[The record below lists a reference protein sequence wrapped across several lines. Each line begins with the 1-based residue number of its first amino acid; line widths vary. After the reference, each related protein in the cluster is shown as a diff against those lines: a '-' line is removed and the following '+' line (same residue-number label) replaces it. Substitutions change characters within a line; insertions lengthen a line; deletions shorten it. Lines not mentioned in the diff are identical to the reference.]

1 MQKDI
6 LIIDV
11 DSKKITGLV
20 GTKKSAG
27 IFSVKNEI
35 HKNYS
40 GFCEGE
46 FLNVTEVSDTIIT
59 ILET

>member
-1 MQKDI
+1 MQRDI

-11 DSKKITGLV
+11 DSRKITGLV

-40 GFCEGE
+40 DFAKGI
-46 FLNVTEVSDTIIT
+46 S
-59 ILET
+59 